1 MLHAASADCG
11 PAASAAGFAASLQA
25 EQDALGAFISLL
37 QAEQEVLVRGDAERL
52 AELAPGKAAH
62 IDLLT
67 RLGEQRKRHLSSQG
81 LADSAKGMLAWMNR
95 NLGFAAAVR
104 TLWRELLARAE
115 TARQLNQSNGLL
127 IENWVQQNRLKL
139 AVLQTAAAADG
150 VYRPDGQLRP
160 LRSARSLDQA

>member
-1 MLHAASADCG
+1 MLDAAAADCG
-11 PAASAAGFAASLQA
+11 AAGSAAGFAASLQA
-25 EQDALGAFISLL
+25 EQDALGAFIGLL

-52 AELAPGKAAH
+52 AELAPGKAAQ

-67 RLGEQRKRHLSSQG
+67 RLGEQRKRHLASQD
-81 LADSAKGMLAWMNR
+81 LADSAKGMPAWMKR

-127 IENWVQQNRLKL
+127 IENWLQQNRLKL
-139 AVLQTAAAADG
+139 AVLQSAAAADG